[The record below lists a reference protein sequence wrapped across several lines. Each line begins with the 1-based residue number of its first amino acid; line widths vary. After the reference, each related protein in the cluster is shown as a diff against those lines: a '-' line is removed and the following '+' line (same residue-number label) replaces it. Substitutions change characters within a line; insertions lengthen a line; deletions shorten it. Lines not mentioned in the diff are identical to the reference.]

1 MSDKI
6 IIEEVLW
13 EKLEEKGIKQPYD
26 TDHEEQLAKV
36 LAHWDASITGDWD
49 DRCNRWFYME
59 STADSY
65 EVYVATYG
73 SANDISIG
81 ENVYYYDS
89 DLASA
94 IMEEIQYNGGSETV
108 LHIDSYLWDDIYMDD
123 QMLEYFGETIDDIIE
138 NNEEEGYGLTPV
150 EIQELKEEY
159 GLDAEEIEE
168 TVS

>member
-1 MSDKI
+1 MT
-6 IIEEVLW
+6 LT
-13 EKLEEKGIKQPYD
+13 EEKMIKI
-26 TDHEEQLAKV
+26 AKKS
-36 LAHWDASITGDWD
+36 LGLTTTEDFNGADLY
-49 DRCNRWFYME
+49 CYNE
-59 STADSY
+59 STVDGY
-65 EVYVATYG
+65 DVFVLTHDTT
-73 SANDISIG
+73 NINIC

-94 IMEEIQYNGGSETV
+94 IMEEIQYNGGCETV

-138 NNEEEGYGLTPV
+138 NNEEEGYGLTPA

-159 GLDAEEIEE
+159 GLDAEEIKE

>member
-1 MSDKI
+1 MT
-6 IIEEVLW
+6 LT
-13 EKLEEKGIKQPYD
+13 EEKMI
-26 TDHEEQLAKV
+26 EIAKKA
-36 LAHWDASITGDWD
+36 LGLTLTEDFNNADIY
-49 DRCNRWFYME
+49 CYNE
-59 STADSY
+59 STVDGY
-65 EVYVATYG
+65 DVFVLTPDT
-73 SANDISIG
+73 ANINIC

-138 NNEEEGYGLTPV
+138 NNDEEGYGLTPA
-150 EIQELKEEY
+150 EIQELTEEY